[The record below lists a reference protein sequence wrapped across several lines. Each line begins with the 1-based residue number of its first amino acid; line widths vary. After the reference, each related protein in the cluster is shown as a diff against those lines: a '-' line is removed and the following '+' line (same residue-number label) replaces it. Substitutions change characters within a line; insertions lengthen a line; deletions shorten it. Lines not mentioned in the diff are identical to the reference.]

1 MEFQKLG
8 KDIVENIGG
17 KENIAD
23 LYHCATRLRFTL
35 KNDKKANKS
44 AIEDLE
50 GVITVTKGGGMFQVV
65 IGNNVARVHDAIIE
79 QTGIESSNA
88 SEKDDDNG
96 APKGNLFAKF
106 IDLLSGI
113 FSPILGLLAASGL
126 IKGLNFVLGNYGVL
140 DPEGGT
146 YRIIAAAGDSFY
158 YFMPLILAITASRKF
173 KTNQFIAVALA
184 GGLIYPDLVNALNAS
199 EALTFLG
206 IPVVLAKYSST
217 VIPII
222 LAVWVLKYV
231 EGFFMKR
238 LHESIRNL
246 LTPFFVLLIMLPLT
260 LIVIGPLATYTSSI
274 IASGYLFLYNLSP
287 IVSGVILG
295 AAWQILV
302 IFGLH
307 WGFVPIM
314 LNNITVYGRDSI
326 NAMIGPSVAA
336 QSGAALGVFFKTK
349 DKKMKS
355 LSLSAFFSG
364 LMGITEPAVYGVTL
378 KLKTPFIIAC
388 TVGAIGG
395 GIVGGFGSAAIAQV
409 QKSLLTIPVVAH
421 GMVGYI
427 IAYFFALIAACILT
441 ILIGFKEEK
450 TEEKNEKEQSSKQE
464 IAAEKSLVRHEE
476 ISSPLTGKVQ
486 PLSETNDPVF
496 AGGAMGKG
504 IAIVPEVG
512 KLVSPVDGNIT
523 LVFATKHAYGFTSDS
538 GAEIL
543 VHIGLDT
550 VQLNGE
556 GFTCHVQEGAKVQ
569 KGDLIAEFDIQK
581 LKDLGYDTTTPIVV
595 TNSDRFLDILP
606 TEQEQVVQKQE
617 ILSLIV

>member
-1 MEFQKLG
+1 MEFQNLG

-35 KNDKKANKS
+35 KNDERANKS
-44 AIEDLE
+44 AIENLD

-79 QTGIESSNA
+79 QTGIESSST
-88 SEKDDDNG
+88 SENNNDNG
-96 APKGNLFAKF
+96 ASKGNLFSKF
-106 IDLLSGI
+106 IDLISGI

-126 IKGLNFVLGNYGVL
+126 IKGLNFVLGNYEVL
-140 DPEGGT
+140 DTEGGT

-199 EALTFLG
+199 ESLTFLG

-222 LAVWVLKYV
+222 LAVWVLKYI

-246 LTPFFVLLIMLPLT
+246 LSPFFVLLIMLPLT
-260 LIVIGPLATYTSSI
+260 LIIIGPLATYSSSI
-274 IASGYLFLYNLSP
+274 IASASLFVYNLSP
-287 IVSGVILG
+287 IITGVIIG
-295 AAWQILV
+295 ALWQILV

-314 LNNITVYGRDSI
+314 LNNISIYGRDPI
-326 NAMIGPSVAA
+326 TAMNGPSVAA

-349 DKKMKS
+349 NKKMKS
-355 LSLSAFFSG
+355 LSLSAFLSG

-409 QKSLLTIPVVAH
+409 QKSILTIPVVAH
-421 GMVGYI
+421 GMIGYI
-427 IAYFFALIAACILT
+427 IAYFFALISACILT
-441 ILIGFKEEK
+441 ILIGFKEEN
-450 TEEKNEKEQSSKQE
+450 EEKNENRHSSSRKE
-464 IAAEKSLVRHEE
+464 IAAEKSLVTHEK
-476 ISSPLTGKVQ
+476 ICSPLLGKAIA
-486 PLSETNDPVF
+486 LSETNDPVF

-504 IAIVPEVG
+504 IAIVPEEG
-512 KLVSPVDGNIT
+512 KLVSPIDGNVT
-523 LVFATKHAYGFTSDS
+523 LVFATKHAYGFTSEA
-538 GAEIL
+538 GAELL

-556 GFTCHVQEGAKVQ
+556 GFVCHVKEGAKVR

-581 LKDLGYDTTTPIVV
+581 LKDLGYDITTPIVV
-595 TNSDRFLDILP
+595 TNSDKFLDVFP
-606 TEQEQVVQKQE
+606 TDQKQVVQKQE
-617 ILSLIV
+617 LISLIV